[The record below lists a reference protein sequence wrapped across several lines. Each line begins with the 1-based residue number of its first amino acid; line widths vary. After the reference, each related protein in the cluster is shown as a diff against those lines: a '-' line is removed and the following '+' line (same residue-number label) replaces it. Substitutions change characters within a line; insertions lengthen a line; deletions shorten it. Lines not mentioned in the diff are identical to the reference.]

1 MSESDF
7 LHYLFPSFRHT
18 IYAVKITDSVPGRL
32 QLGPWIFDSEI
43 NPKNNLIEGDKI
55 ENKKNS
61 NIANK
66 NTNDN
71 NDNNDYNDVS
81 DDNDN
86 LILKNISANNIFI
99 LDRMGMGSTQS
110 PSPGLGSTF
119 KTCLQSATSSLST
132 TFVFSHY
139 SARSVNF
146 TRVILPT
153 ISASLSLLSENPT
166 VKDLENFNI
175 KFHKKLKRTYDV
187 QQGQDLLVEILNFF
201 ESINVIS
208 FYYSSKNYNGK
219 FNELRSH
226 DEPEYTKIKKIKK
239 IEQNIPKIELRTN
252 YDNPGKENNLVLEKK
267 KAIETLKNLKTQ
279 LEVEV
284 EVGHGDVSTSLE
296 RTKILKLLLTKT
308 NRMKQM
314 GFPENIIEEFI
325 KKEYLKYSHLFED
338 YYTILSSLKNIEMK
352 DNEQN
357 KKNEKNKN
365 DEKIGRNG
373 ILSEGSS
380 SHSSPITR
388 SARTDEISPSLTT
401 TSTTKPSRLSTSTT
415 TSSSSTSTSP
425 TTPSTSTSS
434 STSATTPASTSAA
447 TSSTSDTTLTVK
459 KVGGLNVKQGKK
471 KKTQGKINKN
481 TFLLKK

>member
-66 NTNDN
+66 NTND
-71 NDNNDYNDVS
+71 YNDVS

-86 LILKNISANNIFI
+86 LILKNISAYNIFI

-166 VKDLENFNI
+166 VEDLENFNI

-187 QQGQDLLVEILNFF
+187 RQGQDLLVEF
-201 ESINVIS
+201 SI
-208 FYYSSKNYNGK
+208 
-219 FNELRSH
+219 
-226 DEPEYTKIKKIKK
+226 
-239 IEQNIPKIELRTN
+239 
-252 YDNPGKENNLVLEKK
+252 
-267 KAIETLKNLKTQ
+267 
-279 LEVEV
+279 
-284 EVGHGDVSTSLE
+284 
-296 RTKILKLLLTKT
+296 
-308 NRMKQM
+308 
-314 GFPENIIEEFI
+314 IIF
-325 KKEYLKYSHLFED
+325 
-338 YYTILSSLKNIEMK
+338 
-352 DNEQN
+352 
-357 KKNEKNKN
+357 
-365 DEKIGRNG
+365 
-373 ILSEGSS
+373 
-380 SHSSPITR
+380 
-388 SARTDEISPSLTT
+388 
-401 TSTTKPSRLSTSTT
+401 
-415 TSSSSTSTSP
+415 
-425 TTPSTSTSS
+425 
-434 STSATTPASTSAA
+434 
-447 TSSTSDTTLTVK
+447 
-459 KVGGLNVKQGKK
+459 
-471 KKTQGKINKN
+471 
-481 TFLLKK
+481 